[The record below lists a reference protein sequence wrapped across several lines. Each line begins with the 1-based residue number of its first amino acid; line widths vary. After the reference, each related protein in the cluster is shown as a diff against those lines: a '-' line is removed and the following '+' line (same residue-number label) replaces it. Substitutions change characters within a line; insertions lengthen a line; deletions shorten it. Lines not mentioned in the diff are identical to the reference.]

1 VALVLVFVAMV
12 GGDGGGK
19 VGSEKE
25 LMAEQLEKHGNKYKY
40 LNKLKIKYE
49 NIGLFKQET

>member
-1 VALVLVFVAMV
+1 MLVFVAMV